1 MKTKEILDLDC
12 RFKENEEIIQQVL
25 RQIKPLSK
33 CKGNKVPIEKLEKCI
48 KVLCVKYQIFPRQIS
63 PDVFAAHEDIIWKF
77 EAVDIID
84 LNTILV
90 CYGRNLY
97 EVLAKATIG
106 LYAMTRKRCVN
117 AD

>member
-12 RFKENEEIIQQVL
+12 RLEENKKIIQQVL

-33 CKGNKVPIEKLEKCI
+33 CKDDKVPIEKLEKCI
-48 KVLCVKYQIFPRQIS
+48 KILCVKNLIFPRQIY
-63 PDVFAAHEDIIWKF
+63 PDVFAAHKDIVWKF
-77 EAVDIID
+77 EAVDLTD
-84 LNTILV
+84 FNSSLT
-90 CYGRNLY
+90 CYGNDLY

>member
-1 MKTKEILDLDC
+1 MKTSEILDLDC
-12 RFKENEEIIQQVL
+12 RIPENEEIIQSVL

-33 CKGNKVPIEKLEKCI
+33 CNGDKIPIEKLEKCI

-63 PDVFAAHEDIIWKF
+63 PDVFASDKNIIWKF

-84 LNTILV
+84 LNVILK

-106 LYAMTRKRCVN
+106 LYAMTRKRAPN

>member
-12 RFKENEEIIQQVL
+12 RLKENEEIIQQVL

-33 CKGNKVPIEKLEKCI
+33 CKGDKVPIEKLEKCI
-48 KVLCVKYQIFPRQIS
+48 KVLCTKYHIFPRQIS
-63 PDVFAAHEDIIWKF
+63 PDTFAAHEDIIWKF
-77 EAVDIID
+77 EAVDILD
-84 LNTILV
+84 LNVVLI

-106 LYAMTRKRCVN
+106 IYAMTRKRSIN
-117 AD
+117 AN

>member
-12 RFKENEEIIQQVL
+12 RLEENEKTIQQVL

-33 CKGNKVPIEKLEKCI
+33 CKDDKVPIEKLEKCI
-48 KVLCVKYQIFPRQIS
+48 KVLCVRYQIFPRQIF

-77 EAVDIID
+77 EAVDLMD
-84 LNTILV
+84 FNNKLV